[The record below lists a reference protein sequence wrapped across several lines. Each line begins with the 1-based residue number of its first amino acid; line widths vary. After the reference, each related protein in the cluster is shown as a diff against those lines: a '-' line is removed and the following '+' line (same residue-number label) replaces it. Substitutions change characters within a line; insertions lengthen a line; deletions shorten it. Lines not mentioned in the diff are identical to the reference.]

1 MPRRTNFADYKDAY
15 ANFELTLDDD
25 GILLVRQHTD
35 GGSLVWN
42 AEAHDRM
49 SDVFGDIAGDRSV
62 RVVILT
68 GAGPN
73 FNADWA
79 FLPVGSTDGKPT
91 ELPQDWAPPLPF
103 MRELSWYGMNI
114 LENLLSIEVPIIAA
128 VNGPVNMHTEIP
140 LMSDIVICS
149 DNAWFQDGPH
159 YRRGVVPGDGQ
170 HIIWDMLLGP
180 VRARY
185 LLLTGQAINA
195 EKALEWGVVNEV
207 LAPDQ
212 LVERAYELARHI
224 ALRSPMANHY
234 SRRLFTQN
242 LKRAVLNELSHGIG
256 LEVLAQREFYPK
268 GGGMNEMVRPWTD
281 PKPFDDAPNHLPKF

>member
-149 DNAWFQDGPH
+149 ENAWFQDGPH